1 MKPIDAAFIILKN
14 EGECV
19 SCGKVTKLNEYGEC
33 PPCVE
38 QREYEEIK
46 KLFEHKVDESEERG
60 GDMITQ
66 KVITLIQK

>member
-19 SCGKVTKLNEYGEC
+19 SCGKVKALNEYGEC

-38 QREYEEIK
+38 QREYEDDK
-46 KLFEHKVDESEERG
+46 FPQVN
-60 GDMITQ
+60 
-66 KVITLIQK
+66 